1 MNHSNKELKMDLS
14 ILDQYQNKEAF
25 AEEVKKTT
33 FDTEMQCHG
42 CGQVLVH
49 SFVKALKIDDSD
61 LITASSPFFGGMALT
76 GNTCGALLGGLMVL
90 GLIYGRK
97 DVSEEVPGLIKGVKP
112 LRKFIQFFGE
122 QNKNMNCR
130 DITGT
135 DLADPQKAEAY
146 FAAGGLARCAG
157 ILAQVAGYVAD
168 LVYENHQAQKAMQA
182 KK

>member
-1 MNHSNKELKMDLS
+1 MDLS
-14 ILDQYQNKEAF
+14 ILDQYENKEAF

-33 FDTEMQCHG
+33 FDTEMKCHG

-49 SFVKALKIDDSD
+49 SFLKTLKIDNPE
-61 LITASSPFFGGMALT
+61 LIMASSPFFGGMALT

-90 GLIYGRK
+90 GLLYGRK

-168 LVYENHQAQKAMQA
+168 LIYENRQAQKAMQA
-182 KK
+182 EK